1 MKRKLIKDYCKDFY
15 YYLDIKISKEM
26 FDSIEKMFDEF
37 ILNKESKGLENDIEL
52 FFNERDLDI
61 ECELESW
68 D

>member
-1 MKRKLIKDYCKDFY
+1 MKNKLIKKYCKSNFD
-15 YYLDIKISKEM
+15 YLRITKSM
-26 FDSIEKMFDEF
+26 FESIESMFDEY

-52 FFNERDLDI
+52 FFDEMYLDI

>member
-1 MKRKLIKDYCKDFY
+1 MKRKLIKDYCSNFF
-15 YYLDIKISKEM
+15 DIKISKEM

-37 ILNKESKGLENDIEL
+37 MLNKESKGLENDMKL
-52 FFNERDLDI
+52 FFNEMDLDI